1 MRNAKSFKSEEG
13 KGGATGQH
21 HMERARLARGKTSI
35 GGRCGQEAPGIVL
48 YSGCLS
54 TVRVDT
60 RYDTSNM
67 HTVQAVLLRRS
78 IFFIIYLSK

>member
-1 MRNAKSFKSEEG
+1 MRNAKSFKSGG

-48 YSGCLS
+48 NSGCLS

-60 RYDTSNM
+60 SK
-67 HTVQAVLLRRS
+67 
-78 IFFIIYLSK
+78 IICIQYRLSC